1 MLSRGELEKGGS
13 EEAWPAWKLPECL
26 PAFADRCKAS
36 TGWSSSPWHASL
48 VGTCSPGTPS
58 CVEALGVRP
67 PRCKEPFPPGQR
79 KESSTPGSIQFDLYH
94 LAKGPPPLAERLG
107 DLRVVHL
114 RGRLDDLVTL
124 DLAPNHERVHWTLDV
139 VRSWFFVLEI

>member
-1 MLSRGELEKGGS
+1 MPVGRLVHHLH
-13 EEAWPAWKLPECL
+13 LL
-26 PAFADRCKAS
+26 LAFADRVVLSAV
-36 TGWSSSPWHASL
+36 TLPLASPWDAFS
-48 VGTCSPGTPS
+48 VGTCTSPGTQS
-58 CVEALGVRP
+58 CVEASGVRP

-79 KESSTPGSIQFDLYH
+79 KESSTPGSIQSDLYH

-114 RGRLDDLVTL
+114 GGRLDDLVTL

>member
-1 MLSRGELEKGGS
+1 MPVGRLVHHLH
-13 EEAWPAWKLPECL
+13 LL
-26 PAFADRCKAS
+26 LAFADRVVLSAV
-36 TGWSSSPWHASL
+36 TLPLASPWHAFS
-48 VGTCSPGTPS
+48 VGTCTSPGTQS
-58 CVEALGVRP
+58 CVEASGVRP

-79 KESSTPGSIQFDLYH
+79 KESSTPGSIQSDLYH
-94 LAKGPPPLAERLG
+94 LAKGPPPLSERLG

-114 RGRLDDLVTL
+114 GGRLDDLVTL